1 MTSKI
6 LKIAL
11 VGRTNAGKSTLINR
25 IVGEKISIQN
35 KKINTTQV
43 TIMGVKNIKKTQLI
57 FYDTPG
63 SNFLK
68 SLNKQSRNLKTNL
81 WSGIDESDI
90 IFYLID
96 SKTAN
101 VKFLFE
107 QIDKLQEVKKK
118 IIVIFNKIDLISNK
132 QVLPLISNLNKN
144 FQIDS
149 FFTISAIQNI
159 GIEDLLDYIQKYSY
173 VSKWIFKDD
182 EITNKD
188 DIFIVGELL
197 RETMLTYLHKEI
209 PYNVN
214 IETSNFKILKNNDI
228 KIKQKIIINQLRYKK
243 IILGKKGEMIK
254 KIREDS
260 QKKMSQIFNAKI
272 HLYLEILKCMIEY
285 KERGI
290 LIFSKISSE
299 NNLYLKILTQKD
311 EIITGLS
318 FGGSTKKKKNIFQI
332 GYFLNIV
339 IKNKNKNFPNSI
351 SAELSKPY
359 YHNIFNDKY
368 KLHGLLA
375 LSIFVKYI
383 NYRRSKSCR
392 FI

>member
-1 MTSKI
+1 MTNKI
-6 LKIAL
+6 LKISL

-43 TIMGVKNIKKTQLI
+43 TIMGIKNIKKTQLI

-68 SLNKQSRNLKTNL
+68 SLNNQSQNLKTNL

-101 VKFLFE
+101 KKFLFE

-132 QVLPLISNLNKN
+132 QLLPLISDLDKKFN
-144 FQIDS
+144 IDS

-159 GIEDLLDYIQKYSY
+159 GIDDLLDYVHKYSY
-173 VSKWIFKDD
+173 ASKWIFNDD

-228 KIKQKIIINQLRYKK
+228 KIKQKIIINQKRYKK

-260 QKKMSQIFNAKI
+260 QKKMSQILDSKI
-272 HLYLEILKCMIEY
+272 HLYIEIL
-285 KERGI
+285 
-290 LIFSKISSE
+290 
-299 NNLYLKILTQKD
+299 N
-311 EIITGLS
+311 
-318 FGGSTKKKKNIFQI
+318 
-332 GYFLNIV
+332 
-339 IKNKNKNFPNSI
+339 
-351 SAELSKPY
+351 A
-359 YHNIFNDKY
+359 
-368 KLHGLLA
+368 
-375 LSIFVKYI
+375 
-383 NYRRSKSCR
+383 
-392 FI
+392 

>member
-68 SLNKQSRNLKTNL
+68 SLSKQSRNLKTNL
-81 WSGIDESDI
+81 WGGIDESDI

-101 VKFLFE
+101 IKFLFE
-107 QIDKLQEVKKK
+107 QIDKLKEVNKK

-132 QVLPLISNLNKN
+132 QLLPLISNLNKA
-144 FQIDS
+144 FSIDS

-159 GIEDLLDYIQKYSY
+159 GIDDLLDYIKKYAYLSE
-173 VSKWIFKDD
+173 WLFKND

-188 DIFIVGELL
+188 DTFIIEELL
-197 RETMLTYLHKEI
+197 RETMLTFLHKEI

-214 IETSNFKILKNNDI
+214 IETSNFKTLKNNDI
-228 KIKQKIIINQLRYKK
+228 KIKQKIIINQQRYKK

-254 KIREDS
+254 KIRENS
-260 QKKMSQIFNAKI
+260 QKKMSQILKAKI
-272 HLYLEILKCMIEY
+272 HLYLEIL
-285 KERGI
+285 
-290 LIFSKISSE
+290 
-299 NNLYLKILTQKD
+299 N
-311 EIITGLS
+311 
-318 FGGSTKKKKNIFQI
+318 
-332 GYFLNIV
+332 
-339 IKNKNKNFPNSI
+339 
-351 SAELSKPY
+351 A
-359 YHNIFNDKY
+359 
-368 KLHGLLA
+368 
-375 LSIFVKYI
+375 
-383 NYRRSKSCR
+383 
-392 FI
+392 

>member
-1 MTSKI
+1 MISKI

-11 VGRTNAGKSTLINR
+11 VGRTNSGKSTLINR

-35 KKINTTQV
+35 KKINTTQI

-90 IFYLID
+90 ILYLID
-96 SKTAN
+96 SKTAKI
-101 VKFLFE
+101 KFLFE

-118 IIVIFNKIDLISNK
+118 IIIIFNKIDLVSNK
-132 QVLPLISNLNKN
+132 QLLPLISDLNKN

-149 FFTISAIQNI
+149 FFTISALQNI
-159 GIEDLLDYIQKYSY
+159 GIEDLLDYIEKYSY
-173 VSKWIFKDD
+173 VSKWIFNDD

-214 IETSNFKILKNNDI
+214 IKTSNFKILNNNDI
-228 KIKQKIIINQLRYKK
+228 KIKQKIIINQKRYKK

-260 QKKMSQIFNAKI
+260 QKKMSQILNSKI
-272 HLYLEILKCMIEY
+272 HLYLEIL
-285 KERGI
+285 
-290 LIFSKISSE
+290 
-299 NNLYLKILTQKD
+299 N
-311 EIITGLS
+311 
-318 FGGSTKKKKNIFQI
+318 
-332 GYFLNIV
+332 
-339 IKNKNKNFPNSI
+339 
-351 SAELSKPY
+351 A
-359 YHNIFNDKY
+359 
-368 KLHGLLA
+368 
-375 LSIFVKYI
+375 
-383 NYRRSKSCR
+383 
-392 FI
+392 

>member
-11 VGRTNAGKSTLINR
+11 IGRTNAGKSTLINS

-43 TIMGVKNIKKTQLI
+43 TIIGVKNIKKTQLI

-68 SLNKQSRNLKTNL
+68 SLNKQSKNLKTNL

-101 VKFLFE
+101 IKFLFE
-107 QIDKLQEVKKK
+107 QIEKLQEVKKK

-132 QVLPLISNLNKN
+132 QLLPLISNLNKN

-159 GIEDLLDYIQKYSY
+159 GIDDLLDYTEKYSY
-173 VSKWIFKDD
+173 VSKWIFEDD

-209 PYNVN
+209 PYNVS
-214 IETSNFKILKNNDI
+214 IQTSNFKILKNNDI
-228 KIKQKIIINQLRYKK
+228 KIKQKIIINQKRYKK
-243 IILGKKGEMIK
+243 IILGRKGEMIK

-260 QKKMSQIFNAKI
+260 QKKMSQILNAKI
-272 HLYLEILKCMIEY
+272 HLYLEIL
-285 KERGI
+285 
-290 LIFSKISSE
+290 
-299 NNLYLKILTQKD
+299 N
-311 EIITGLS
+311 
-318 FGGSTKKKKNIFQI
+318 
-332 GYFLNIV
+332 
-339 IKNKNKNFPNSI
+339 
-351 SAELSKPY
+351 A
-359 YHNIFNDKY
+359 
-368 KLHGLLA
+368 
-375 LSIFVKYI
+375 
-383 NYRRSKSCR
+383 
-392 FI
+392 

>member
-1 MTSKI
+1 MTNKI
-6 LKIAL
+6 LKISL

-43 TIMGVKNIKKTQLI
+43 TIMGVKNIKKTQFI

-90 IFYLID
+90 VFYLID

-132 QVLPLISNLNKN
+132 QLLPLISTLNQN

-149 FFTISAIQNI
+149 FFTISALQNI
-159 GIEDLLDYIQKYSY
+159 GIEDLFDYIDKYSY

-188 DIFIVGELL
+188 DIFIVSELL
-197 RETMLTYLHKEI
+197 RESMLTYLHKEI

-214 IETSNFKILKNNDI
+214 IETSNFKTLKNNDI
-228 KIKQKIIINQLRYKK
+228 KIKQKIIINQKRYKK

-260 QKKMSQIFNAKI
+260 QKKMSQILNSKI
-272 HLYLEILKCMIEY
+272 HLYLEIL
-285 KERGI
+285 
-290 LIFSKISSE
+290 
-299 NNLYLKILTQKD
+299 N
-311 EIITGLS
+311 
-318 FGGSTKKKKNIFQI
+318 
-332 GYFLNIV
+332 V
-339 IKNKNKNFPNSI
+339 
-351 SAELSKPY
+351 
-359 YHNIFNDKY
+359 
-368 KLHGLLA
+368 
-375 LSIFVKYI
+375 
-383 NYRRSKSCR
+383 
-392 FI
+392 

>member
-1 MTSKI
+1 MVSKI

-43 TIMGVKNIKKTQLI
+43 TIIGVKNIKKTQLI

-68 SLNKQSRNLKTNL
+68 SLNIQSKNLKINL

-101 VKFLFE
+101 IKFLFE

-132 QVLPLISNLNKN
+132 QLLPIINDLNKN

-159 GIEDLLDYIQKYSY
+159 GIDDLLDYIQKYSY
-173 VSKWIFKDD
+173 ASKWIFKDD

-188 DIFIVGELL
+188 DTFIVGELL

-209 PYNVN
+209 PYNVS
-214 IETSNFKILKNNDI
+214 IQTSNFKILKNNDI
-228 KIKQKIIINQLRYKK
+228 KIKQKIIINQKRYKK
-243 IILGKKGEMIK
+243 IILGRKGEMIK

-260 QKKMSQIFNAKI
+260 QKKMSQILNAKI
-272 HLYLEILKCMIEY
+272 HLYLEIL
-285 KERGI
+285 
-290 LIFSKISSE
+290 
-299 NNLYLKILTQKD
+299 N
-311 EIITGLS
+311 
-318 FGGSTKKKKNIFQI
+318 
-332 GYFLNIV
+332 
-339 IKNKNKNFPNSI
+339 
-351 SAELSKPY
+351 A
-359 YHNIFNDKY
+359 
-368 KLHGLLA
+368 
-375 LSIFVKYI
+375 
-383 NYRRSKSCR
+383 
-392 FI
+392 

>member
-11 VGRTNAGKSTLINR
+11 VGKTNAGKSTLINK

-43 TIMGVKNIKKTQLI
+43 TVMGIKNIKKTQLI

-68 SLNKQSRNLKTNL
+68 SLNKDSRNLKTNL
-81 WSGIDESDI
+81 WNGIDESDLI
-90 IFYLID
+90 LYLID

-101 VKFLFE
+101 IKFLYE

-132 QVLPLISNLNKN
+132 QLLPLISDLDKN
-144 FQIDS
+144 FYIDS

-159 GIEDLLDYIQKYSY
+159 GIDDLLDYVHKYSY
-173 VSKWIFKDD
+173 ASKWIFKDD

-188 DIFIVGELL
+188 DIFIISELL

-214 IETSNFKILKNNDI
+214 IETSNFKTLKNNDI
-228 KIKQKIIINQLRYKK
+228 KIKQKIIINQKRYKK

-260 QKKMSQIFNAKI
+260 QKKMSQILKAKI
-272 HLYLEILKCMIEY
+272 HLYLEIL
-285 KERGI
+285 
-290 LIFSKISSE
+290 
-299 NNLYLKILTQKD
+299 N
-311 EIITGLS
+311 
-318 FGGSTKKKKNIFQI
+318 
-332 GYFLNIV
+332 
-339 IKNKNKNFPNSI
+339 
-351 SAELSKPY
+351 A
-359 YHNIFNDKY
+359 
-368 KLHGLLA
+368 
-375 LSIFVKYI
+375 
-383 NYRRSKSCR
+383 
-392 FI
+392 

>member
-43 TIMGVKNIKKTQLI
+43 TVIGIKNIRETQLI

-68 SLNKQSRNLKTNL
+68 SLNAQSKNLKTNL
-81 WSGIDESDI
+81 WSGIDDSDI
-90 IFYLID
+90 ILYLID

-101 VKFLFE
+101 SKFLFE
-107 QIDKLQEVKKK
+107 QIIKLQEVKKK
-118 IIVIFNKIDLISNK
+118 ILIIFNKIDLISNK
-132 QVLPLISNLNKN
+132 EILPLTSNLNKN
-144 FQIDS
+144 FNIDS
-149 FFTISAIQNI
+149 FFTISAKQNI
-159 GIEDLLDYIQKYSY
+159 GIEDLLNYIDKFSY
-173 VSKWIFKDD
+173 ASNWVFKDD

-188 DIFIVGELL
+188 DVFIVGELL

-214 IETSNFKILKNNDI
+214 IQTSNFKTLRNNDI
-228 KIKQKIIINQLRYKK
+228 KIKQKIIIKQPRYKK

-260 QKKMSQIFNAKI
+260 QKKMSKIFNTKI
-272 HLYLEILKCMIEY
+272 HLYIEIL
-285 KERGI
+285 
-290 LIFSKISSE
+290 
-299 NNLYLKILTQKD
+299 N
-311 EIITGLS
+311 
-318 FGGSTKKKKNIFQI
+318 
-332 GYFLNIV
+332 
-339 IKNKNKNFPNSI
+339 
-351 SAELSKPY
+351 A
-359 YHNIFNDKY
+359 
-368 KLHGLLA
+368 
-375 LSIFVKYI
+375 
-383 NYRRSKSCR
+383 
-392 FI
+392 